1 MIFVSDEELERLK
14 REIHTRLREG
24 VSEELRGWNW
34 DRPPVAPYSR
44 SILFGVSALAGRYC
58 ENFRDIYLRYVLKRK
73 VPVSEK
79 LVRGLFFHRLIYRT
93 ISAARSIML
102 SSWPFKIE
110 ELEKALDSIRDL
122 VGKSAEDVALRL
134 GKEPSPEDMVRA
146 EALRKFMVRQIVCEV
161 ERVRMRHPWPNVETV
176 LAEALPSVAERRI
189 DGSRLGLSRSLSVDL
204 LEGNLILEVKTGD
217 VRSFHKYAIAGYAL
231 ALEAATGVPHDAG
244 IIIYVGFL
252 ENGDPVLRHRS
263 VLVDDALRREFLA
276 IRDEA
281 AEIVENGIDPGMPA
295 HCPDYC
301 PWRPVCHG

>member
-1 MIFVSDEELERLK
+1 MIFVPGEELEKLR
-14 REIHTRLREG
+14 REVHTRLREG

-34 DRPPVAPYSR
+34 DSPPVAPYSR
-44 SILFGVSALAGRYC
+44 SVLFGVSALAGRYC
-58 ENFRDIYLRYVLKRK
+58 ETYRDIYLRYVLKRK
-73 VPVSEK
+73 VPRTEK
-79 LVRGLFFHRLIYRT
+79 LVRGLLFHRLIYKM
-93 ISAARSIML
+93 ISAARNIVL

-110 ELEKALDSIRDL
+110 ELETALGSTRPL
-122 VGKSAEDVALRL
+122 VDESAREVAESL
-134 GKEPSPEDMVRA
+134 GTKPSPNDVERA
-146 EALRKFMVRQIVCEV
+146 EALRRFMVRQILCEI
-161 ERVRMRHPWPNVETV
+161 ERARMRHPWPNAETV

-217 VRSFHKYAIAGYAL
+217 IRPFHKYAIAGYAL
-231 ALEAATGVPHDAG
+231 ALEAAAGVPHDAG

-281 AEIVENGIDPGMPA
+281 IEIVENGVDPGMPA